1 MPVLQSKG
9 YDPDSCYNLWLAR
22 LNLPL
27 LPHSQTL
34 SSFLKHIHH
43 YNYSQLNNFNH
54 VLTISIKLDY
64 SECYIHLP
72 CKSELLPEYFFPRTS
87 GYTYYPS
94 IPIPSKF
101 SLKNN
106 NILNTNLIIKE
117 SEIDYTYFDLVGTIL
132 DGHDETTIAKQYYD
146 NIQPNTC
153 YNKFLF
159 YNHLPPLTHPQTII
173 SFLRHIDSF
182 GYSPNNCYNYTLTI
196 SIKNDHSEAHVYLP
210 FEAKLLPNHFILPI
224 QAIWHYP
231 NIQLKSN
238 SPTPTFSI
246 PAPLVSISSNLS
258 QPNISNNSSLNLTI
272 CTHNV

>member
-1 MPVLQSKG
+1 MALFAAVRAEHTVSKPTEELSTSLNPISSSHIKEELQDSSYNTL

-27 LPHSQTL
+27 LPHPQTL
-34 SSFLKHIHH
+34 SSFLKHIYH

-54 VLTISIKLDY
+54 VLTILIKLDY
-64 SECYIHLP
+64 TECYIHLL
-72 CKSELLPEYFFPRTS
+72 CKSEPLPEYFFPQTS

-94 IPIPSKF
+94 IPIPFKF

-117 SEIDYTYFDLVGTIL
+117 NKIDYTYFDLVGTIL
-132 DGHDETTIAKQYYD
+132 EGHDETTIAKQYYN

-159 YNHLPPLTHPQTII
+159 YNHLSLLTHSQTII

-196 SIKNDHSEAHVYLP
+196 SIKNTIV
-210 FEAKLLPNHFILPI
+210 KLM
-224 QAIWHYP
+224 
-231 NIQLKSN
+231 S
-238 SPTPTFSI
+238 
-246 PAPLVSISSNLS
+246 
-258 QPNISNNSSLNLTI
+258 
-272 CTHNV
+272 